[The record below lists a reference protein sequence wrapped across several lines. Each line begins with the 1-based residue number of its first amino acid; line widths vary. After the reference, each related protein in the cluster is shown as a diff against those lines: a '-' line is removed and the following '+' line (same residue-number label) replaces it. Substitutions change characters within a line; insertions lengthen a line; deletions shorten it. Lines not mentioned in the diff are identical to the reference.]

1 MDPAEKPTRGRGRP
15 AGNHSSIVPDSV
27 PFDAPDAPHELL
39 TEWIAETGLSSSG
52 GFKTYLYQIT
62 GPDQRAFVK
71 SFEDFIPTLDEIA
84 ALVGP
89 GRFLLMV
96 RGARGGMKS
105 VNIRISDLY
114 KGRENAVLPLQQYAA
129 AQSPMQGI
137 EQALGIVERLFER
150 IVQPVMKQGADLRT
164 HESSA
169 AGSPAIG
176 AGTDA
181 LSKMMQQVNDFAL
194 STAKQSIMQANE
206 IRSMA
211 AAIPTAAQYEDE
223 DDEDEGQEQMSV
235 VDRVIPLIEQ
245 FLPVLL
251 GNATTAAA
259 FAPIV
264 RAAPDFV
271 ELTKDK
277 EALHDV
283 ARYVAVKFGR
293 AALGDMVSRL
303 GLPSMLVDAV
313 TDNTP
318 TDS

>member
-1 MDPAEKPTRGRGRP
+1 MDPAEKPIRGRGRP

-27 PFDAPDAPHELL
+27 PFEAPDAPHELL
-39 TEWIAETGLSSSG
+39 TEWITETGLSSSG

-71 SFEDFIPTLDEIA
+71 SFEDFIPSLDEIA
-84 ALVGP
+84 ALVGA

-114 KGRENAVLPLQQYAA
+114 KGRPEALQQLPQQYAT
-129 AQSPMQGI
+129 QSPMQGI
-137 EQALGIVERLFER
+137 EQALGIVERLFEK

-211 AAIPTAAQYEDE
+211 AAIPAAAQYED
-223 DDEDEGQEQMSV
+223 DEEEEQEQEMSV

-318 TDS
+318 ADS